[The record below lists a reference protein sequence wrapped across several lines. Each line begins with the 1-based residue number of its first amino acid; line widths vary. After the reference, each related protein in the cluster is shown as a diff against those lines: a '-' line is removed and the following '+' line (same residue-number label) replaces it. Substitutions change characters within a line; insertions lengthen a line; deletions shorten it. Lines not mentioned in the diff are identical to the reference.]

1 MWASAGQ
8 GPSLIS
14 PNSASRM
21 VALRFTTLSA
31 RDHHRRNSRK
41 KKNIKSA
48 RVRALTGSVP
58 RTMAEARQIVSA
70 LIRNRT
76 HVARLSAARLN
87 HYVIGSYR
95 LLKKNGC
102 MFRRIS

>member
-1 MWASAGQ
+1 MGEC
-8 GPSLIS
+8 GPGPEFNFSKQCKSDGRVKIY
-14 PNSASRM
+14 NS
-21 VALRFTTLSA
+21 VSA
-31 RDHHRRNSRK
+31 RSP
-41 KKNIKSA
+41 
-48 RVRALTGSVP
+48 GSVP
-58 RTMAEARQIVSA
+58 HTMAEARQIVSA